1 MEFTAKQIAEFIHGR
16 IDGEEKTVVSSF
28 AKIEEGKEGAL
39 SFLSNPKFLPYVYGT
54 KSSIIIINDDIE
66 LGQPTSATLIRVPNA
81 YKSVI
86 ELLKLY
92 TSFIPK
98 ETGIS
103 DLAFVSSKATIG
115 KNVYIGPFAV
125 ISDNVKI
132 GDGTSI
138 YPGSFIDRSVTIGA
152 NSIIYANVSIY
163 KGCKIGN
170 NVIFHSGCV
179 VGADGFGFLPEDEGY
194 EKVPH
199 IGSVIIEDNVEIGA
213 NTCIDRGTIDNTTIC
228 KGVKLDNLV
237 HIAHNAEIGSNT
249 VMSAQ
254 VGIAGSAKVG
264 EWCMFGGQ
272 VGVAGHITIGNR
284 VLLGAQSGVPTSL
297 KDDQQLIGTPPMEK
311 VPFFKTQAI
320 LKQLPMILKE
330 VTEIKKRM
338 AELEII
344 ISKSGIVENN

>member
-16 IDGEEKTVVSSF
+16 IEGDENATVSSF
-28 AKIEEGKEGAL
+28 AKIEEGKEGTL

-54 KSSIIIINDDIE
+54 ESSVIIINDDIE
-66 LGQPTSATLIRVPNA
+66 LEKPTTATLIRVPNA

-98 ETGIS
+98 ETGVS

-115 KNVYIGPFAV
+115 ENVYIEPFAV

-132 GDGTSI
+132 GDGTTV
-138 YPGSFIDRSVTIGA
+138 YPGAFIDKSVTIGT
-152 NSIIYANVSIY
+152 NGIIYANVSIY

-170 NVIFHSGCV
+170 NVIIHSGCV
-179 VGADGFGFLPEDEGY
+179 IGSDGFGFLPEEDGY

-213 NTCIDRGTIDNTTIC
+213 NTCIDRGTIDNTIIR

-254 VGIAGSAKVG
+254 VGIAGSTKVG

-311 VPFFKTQAI
+311 IQFFKSYAL
-320 LKQLPMILKE
+320 LKQLPEIFKE
-330 VTEIKKRM
+330 MEVMKKRIE
-338 AELEII
+338 ALE
-344 ISKSGIVENN
+344 KNDQ